1 MSIFKTKKSEN
12 SNCSASSS
20 TPEQWH
26 SDQLDFQNVD
36 DNEDYEYG
44 IEFQEELSNGAIIF
58 LIVDDDYEHSGGYVV
73 VSPSGIPTVIID
85 DLYEIND
92 IDKKHVE
99 SLAKTFFEATRK

>member
-1 MSIFKTKKSEN
+1 MSIFNRNNSEN
-12 SNCSASSS
+12 GNYSSSSS
-20 TPEQWH
+20 TSEQWH
-26 SDQLDFQNVD
+26 SDQLDSQNVD